1 MDAMHVTAAVLA
13 GGLFLYL
20 MYAMLFPERFS

>member
-1 MDAMHVTAAVLA
+1 MDPMHIFAAVLA

-20 MYAMLFPERFS
+20 MYAMFFPERFS